1 MGRKMSFLC
10 WERFKRALKNDIWE
24 KKKNTIGPGKPGPMW
39 DPYEKKKIKSRK
51 VSKIARNA
59 TK

>member
-24 KKKNTIGPGKPGPMW
+24 KKNTIGPGKPGPMW
-39 DPYEKKKIKSRK
+39 DPYEKKK
-51 VSKIARNA
+51 N
-59 TK
+59 